1 MAGRLFLGR
10 RDEPNSI
17 ARSNRFSAPGLL
29 MPDLQG
35 TVAMKASMLSRI
47 FLAALLLCSAQ
58 LRAAATPAI
67 VSQSDCFGA
76 FQSYDQWMD
85 FLWEKNSVIAY
96 LAIRWKFSEAEF
108 NRYRRDIDCRFIK
121 YRSDQYVVQGWLVQP
136 KIRRNGQRLPVI
148 IYNRGGNR
156 SLGAVTFG
164 HLFTHILPM
173 AENGYV
179 VLASQYRGVSSGQDE
194 KASPDQ
200 FGGEDVRDVTNLV
213 RLVPTLPQADA
224 RNVFM
229 IGQSRGAIMTFRALL
244 DSPLPIRAVAIY
256 SGAYDMHDLLRFRPE
271 FEGLFKT
278 LIPNYSRDRKAAL
291 DRRSVTRWAERLP
304 PQTGVL
310 LIHGD
315 DDERAP
321 VASAR
326 KLAAELKRLG
336 RPHKIIVYAGESH
349 FLDEHGDE
357 VHAETLKWFRRYQQH
372 PARIA
377 TGMST
382 TSNAE

>member
-1 MAGRLFLGR
+1 
-10 RDEPNSI
+10 
-17 ARSNRFSAPGLL
+17 
-29 MPDLQG
+29 
-35 TVAMKASMLSRI
+35 MKASMSSRI
-47 FLAALLLCSAQ
+47 VLAVLLLWSAQ
-58 LRAAATPAI
+58 LRADTPPAI
-67 VSQSDCFGA
+67 VSQGDCFGT

-85 FLWEKNSVIAY
+85 FLWKKNSVIAY
-96 LAIRWKFSEAEF
+96 LAIRWKFSESEF

-136 KIRRNGQRLPVI
+136 KIRAKGARLPVI

-173 AENGYV
+173 ANKGYV
-179 VLASQYRGVSSGQDE
+179 VLASQYRGVTSAQDE
-194 KASPDQ
+194 KPSPDQ
-200 FGGEDVRDVTNLV
+200 FGGDDVRDVTNLV

-224 RNVFM
+224 RNIFM

-256 SGAYDMHDLLRFRPE
+256 SGAYDLHDLLRFRPE

-278 LIPNYSRDRKAAL
+278 LIPNYSSDRKAAL
-291 DRRSVTRWAERLP
+291 DRRSVTRWADRLP
-304 PQTGVL
+304 KQTGVL

-326 KLAAELKRLG
+326 KFADELKRLG
-336 RPHKIIVYAGESH
+336 RPHRIIVYAGESH
-349 FLDEHGDE
+349 FLAEHGDE
-357 VHAETLKWFRRYQQH
+357 VHDETLRWFRKYRQSQQ
-372 PARIA
+372 RIS
-377 TGMST
+377 TGVGM
-382 TSNAE
+382 AMPLKAD